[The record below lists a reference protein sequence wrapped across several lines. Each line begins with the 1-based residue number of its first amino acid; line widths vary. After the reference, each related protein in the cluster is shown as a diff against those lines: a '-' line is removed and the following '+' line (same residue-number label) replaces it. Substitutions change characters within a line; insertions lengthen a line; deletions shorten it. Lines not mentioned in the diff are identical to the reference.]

1 MELEKLRLVLLS
13 FGCFFKRFM
22 EKTIFDKAVDY
33 LLGQADKVTAW
44 IGVIILL
51 LALGGFY
58 TLLLVLSVALIVLP
72 ETNFS
77 EMFKKWTQYLRDKN
91 KPL

>member
-1 MELEKLRLVLLS
+1 
-13 FGCFFKRFM
+13 M